1 MSKRQYIHPAYIIFI
16 FLIIILPSCSVSK
29 QPRQLYDPQEVA
41 ELSEKLGINLSNTD
55 KSDDQNMALYAQS
68 SLWLGVKYRYAGL
81 TKRGVDCSGL
91 VYNIYKEAYGRKVPS
106 STADLIKKSKKI
118 SKRDLR
124 PGDLLFFATT
134 NKKKKISHVGIYLK
148 DGYFIH
154 ASTSSGVTVN
164 HISENYYKKRWI
176 KNGRI

>member
-1 MSKRQYIHPAYIIFI
+1 MNKNRYTYFALIFFLTVI
-16 FLIIILPSCSVSK
+16 FSSCSVSQK
-29 QPRQLYDPQEVA
+29 QKQLYDPREVA
-41 ELSEKLGINLSNTD
+41 ELSDKLGIRLSNTD
-55 KSDDQNMALYAQS
+55 KEDDRNMALYAQS
-68 SLWLGVKYRYAGL
+68 SLWIGVKYRYAGL

-91 VYNIYKEAYGRKVPS
+91 VHNIYKEAYGRKVPS

-118 SKRDLR
+118 HNKDLR

-154 ASTSSGVTVN
+154 ASTSRGVMVN
-164 HISENYYKKRWI
+164 HISEKYYKKNWVR
-176 KNGRI
+176 NGRL